1 MEYIGTDEKG
11 NKIEKLEN
19 IEIPKIPIDIIDMLK
34 NDYKFIKKYLDY
46 KRDGTLALLKIYDSL
61 IIYDD
66 NFNLT
71 FEKKFRNWK
80 EFFESKD
87 KYVRIFVIK
96 ANSFYNNKYDCNTTN
111 KQFLEIIIEKI
122 LNIIYKTYKK
132 KFFYCPISPDIQNDY
147 INIDLKNKIDFNNN
161 RYYWHFQ
168 GVIFIQYTKF
178 EKLTDNYSFKVEF
191 NGNPKFQIVC
201 FDIKKLENFEKI
213 EENLFKKYID
223 EIVKEIIEQS
233 MKNINLE
240 FDI

>member
-80 EFFESKD
+80 EFFE
-87 KYVRIFVIK
+87 
-96 ANSFYNNKYDCNTTN
+96 
-111 KQFLEIIIEKI
+111 
-122 LNIIYKTYKK
+122 
-132 KFFYCPISPDIQNDY
+132 
-147 INIDLKNKIDFNNN
+147 
-161 RYYWHFQ
+161 
-168 GVIFIQYTKF
+168 
-178 EKLTDNYSFKVEF
+178 
-191 NGNPKFQIVC
+191 
-201 FDIKKLENFEKI
+201 
-213 EENLFKKYID
+213 
-223 EIVKEIIEQS
+223 
-233 MKNINLE
+233 
-240 FDI
+240 